1 MSCKVW
7 DRSQTPRI
15 LMSGSREPGSGRR
28 NVYFWQ
34 QCPVPPCQGVRD
46 PGSRDRPAHHS
57 LLHKVE
63 AEMCA
68 LPAGSLGP
76 LDTPHPPDL
85 PRNSVIVSLFAELGV
100 GWPGP
105 FRHLSPSLGTR
116 DHLQSRSEDT
126 GSSRTTSS
134 LDFRAS
140 GLTPSTC
147 KGESEGT
154 QGRLKSQV
162 RSQKRGLNVQES
174 QVRIPVLEQARETA
188 AKTLCSL

>member
-57 LLHKVE
+57 LLYKVK

-68 LPAGSLGP
+68 FPAGGVAP
-76 LDTPHPPDL
+76 LDTPL
-85 PRNSVIVSLFAELGV
+85 ARNSVLGSLFAEW
-100 GWPGP
+100 GWGGRGP
-105 FRHLSPSLGTR
+105 FRCFSPSRGAW
-116 DHLQSRSEDT
+116 DHLQSLL
-126 GSSRTTSS
+126 RTQGPDSFP
-134 LDFRAS
+134 DFRTS
-140 GLTPSTC
+140 GFSSSTC
-147 KGESEGT
+147 K
-154 QGRLKSQV
+154 
-162 RSQKRGLNVQES
+162 
-174 QVRIPVLEQARETA
+174 RE
-188 AKTLCSL
+188 